1 MPPMVFERL
10 ENASLCTDIFMIL
23 HAGSE
28 GQYCVQMHAVS
39 EFAVP
44 VLSAKLLH
52 STDPAI
58 VSFAQRDGLEK
69 R

>member
-10 ENASLCTDIFMIL
+10 ENASLRTDIFMIL

-28 GQYCVQMHAVS
+28 GQYYVQMHAVS

-44 VLSAKLLH
+44 V
-52 STDPAI
+52 
-58 VSFAQRDGLEK
+58 
-69 R
+69 